1 GKDWTPAADHP
12 AAHPNARF
20 TAPAAQCP
28 SIAPNWEDPAGVPIS
43 ALLFGGRRASTVP
56 LVTQSTDWEHGVF
69 LGASVS
75 SETTAA
81 ATGAVG
87 VVRRDPFAMLPFCG
101 YNMADYFSHW
111 LRLGEGA
118 DADKLPKI
126 FYVNWFRKD
135 ENGRWLWPGFGD
147 NMRVLKWVVERVQ
160 GKAEAVSTPIG
171 WLPDKKS
178 IDVSGTKVTE
188 ADLTELLEVDPELW
202 KTEADRLE
210 KHWEQFGDR
219 VPEPLRDQLAQ
230 LRDRLG
236 G

>member
-1 GKDWTPAADHP
+1 
-12 AAHPNARF
+12 
-20 TAPAAQCP
+20 
-28 SIAPNWEDPAGVPIS
+28 
-43 ALLFGGRRASTVP
+43 
-56 LVTQSTDWEHGVF
+56 
-69 LGASVS
+69 
-75 SETTAA
+75 
-81 ATGAVG
+81 
-87 VVRRDPFAMLPFCG
+87 
-101 YNMADYFSHW
+101 
-111 LRLGEGA
+111 
-118 DADKLPKI
+118 
-126 FYVNWFRKD
+126 VNWFRKD

-178 IDVSGTKVTE
+178 IDVTGTKVTE
-188 ADLTELLEVDPELW
+188 ADLVELLEVDPELW